1 MMKSA
6 LGDGDQ
12 QLQRLRRTI
21 MPRCTAMLRVAF
33 ALIALPLCSWAQA
46 NAPQGNVTGTVA
58 YRERIAL
65 PPDAAIDV
73 RLEDTSLQDA
83 QAKLIGESVFA
94 AAGQQV
100 PIPFQVSFNT
110 ADINPAHTY
119 QLRANITVNAVKLF
133 VSTSAYPVITNG
145 APMQANIMLQK
156 VQAPPTEKSS
166 GQKLHG
172 TYWSL
177 VELKGKP
184 AVPGM
189 GRTQPFIRLHREQS
203 RFEGSSGCNGVVG
216 TYLVEQNALQ
226 FNPSATTLMMC
237 PQALMEQ
244 EQGLIAAL
252 KATSSY
258 KIEGDMLELINGT
271 AVVARFQ
278 AMAKD

>member
-1 MMKSA
+1 MP
-6 LGDGDQ
+6 
-12 QLQRLRRTI
+12 RRT
-21 MPRCTAMLRVAF
+21 AVFLVAF
-33 ALIALPLCSWAQA
+33 AIGAVPASFWAQA

-58 YRERIAL
+58 YRERMAL

-73 RLEDTSLQDA
+73 RLEDTSLHDA

-119 QLRANITVNAVKLF
+119 QLRANITVNGAKMF
-133 VSTSAYPVITNG
+133 ASTSAYPVITNG
-145 APMQANIMLQK
+145 APMQANIMLER
-156 VQAPPTEKSS
+156 VQVTAPTKTS
-166 GQKLHG
+166 GPKLHG

-177 VELKGKP
+177 VELNGSR
-184 AVPGM
+184 AAPGM
-189 GRTQPFIRLHREQS
+189 GRTQPYIRLHCEQG
-203 RFEGSSGCNGVVG
+203 RFEGSSGCNGVTG
-216 TYLVEQNALQ
+216 TYLLERTALQ

-258 KIEGDMLELINGT
+258 KIEGDMLELSNGT

-278 AMAKD
+278 ALAKN

>member
-1 MMKSA
+1 VTDTLAASLEK
-6 LGDGDQ
+6 L
-12 QLQRLRRTI
+12 
-21 MPRCTAMLRVAF
+21 MPRCTAILLVAL
-33 ALIALPLCSWAQA
+33 ALVGLPASSWAQA
-46 NAPQGNVTGTVA
+46 NAPQGNVTGTVN

-65 PPDAAIDV
+65 PSDAAIDV
-73 RLEDTSLQDA
+73 RLEDTSPQNA
-83 QAKLIGESVFA
+83 TAKLIGESVFA

-119 QLRANITVNAVKLF
+119 QLRANITVDGTKIFA
-133 VSTSAYPVITNG
+133 STSAYPVITNG

-156 VQAPPTEKSS
+156 MQVTAPEKTS
-166 GQKLHG
+166 GPKLHG

-177 VELKGKP
+177 VELNGNP

-189 GRTQPFIRLHREQS
+189 GRTQPYIRLHREQS
-203 RFEGSSGCNGVVG
+203 RFEGSSGCNGVTG
-216 TYLVEQNALQ
+216 TYLVQQSALQ
-226 FNPSATTLMMC
+226 FNPSAATLMMC

-244 EQGLIAAL
+244 ERGLISAL

-258 KIEGDMLELINGT
+258 KLEGDMLELSNGT

-278 AMAKD
+278 AVAKD